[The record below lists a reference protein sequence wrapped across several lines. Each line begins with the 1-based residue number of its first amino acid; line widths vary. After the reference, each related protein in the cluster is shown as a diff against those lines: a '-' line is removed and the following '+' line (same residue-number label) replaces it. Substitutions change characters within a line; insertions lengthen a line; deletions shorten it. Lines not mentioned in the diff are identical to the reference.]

1 MSIKVSAIV
10 PVYNV
15 EKYLDSCI
23 SSIINQTLKEIEII
37 LVDDGSPDNCP
48 ILCDKYLK
56 IDHRIRVIHKKNEGL
71 GLARNSGL
79 EIASGEFVVF
89 IDSDDII
96 DKSMLLD
103 LYNKCKIHNLDSCS
117 CCFTRFNE
125 TSSNIISEGSNRF
138 TAFDGKERVKDY
150 LFSMIGTKPESK
162 KDSLFT
168 ISACKTMY
176 SLKIINQYN
185 LRFLSEKQY
194 ASEDAF
200 FNVAFYAHAS
210 KVGFTPEG
218 YYHYRVNNNSISQ
231 TYPPH
236 KYKAMINC
244 SYLMKDYLAMYF
256 NWNDYEYTYKRFLFR
271 NLKVILKKETLST
284 NNSNL
289 ERIKRIRYCLNEDVF
304 KPLFINY
311 PIGKWAFQQQIYYIL
326 AKYNMSV
333 LLYLLIKLARK

>member
-1 MSIKVSAIV
+1 MIKISVII
-10 PVYNV
+10 PIYNV
-15 EKYLDSCI
+15 EIYLDKCI
-23 SSIINQTLKEIEII
+23 NSVINQTIKEIEII
-37 LVDDGSPDNCP
+37 LVDDESPDNCP
-48 ILCDKYLK
+48 YICDKYSE
-56 IDHRIRVIHKKNEGL
+56 IDNRIRVIHKKNGGL

-79 EIASGEFVVF
+79 EIAQGEYVAF

-96 DKSMLLD
+96 DENMLFD
-103 LYNKCKIHNLDSCS
+103 LYNKCKKHNLDSCS

-125 TSSNIISEGSNRF
+125 ISSSIMPEGANQF
-138 TAFDGKERVKDY
+138 TIFDGKERVRDY
-150 LFSMIGTKPESK
+150 LFSMIGARPEYK

-168 ISACKTMY
+168 ISACKTLY
-176 SLKIINQYN
+176 SLKLINQYK
-185 LRFLSEKQY
+185 LRFLSEKLY

-200 FNVAFYAHAS
+200 FNVDFYAHAS

-231 TYPPH
+231 TYPTH

-244 SYLMKDYLAMYF
+244 SYLMKDYLAKYF

-271 NLKVILKKETLST
+271 NLKVILKKETLSI
-284 NNSNL
+284 NNLKS
-289 ERIKRIRYCLNEDVF
+289 ERIKKIRYCLNEEVF

-333 LLYLLIKLARK
+333 LLYLLIRLARK